1 MDGRRFVSSI
11 LPQLQDTNCNLQSVY
26 EDLPILPLHKAV
38 ESILSL
44 VPDVEKNVSIAKEKC
59 TRHLYSLNLDESA
72 AIYLY
77 TMPKRFFSE
86 LNNALRNPERQLVR
100 PWLPYLKLLIS
111 GLQKLPDTK
120 ATVWRGVN
128 YDATSHFVDNAVY
141 TWWGVTSCSKNIN
154 TVKEL
159 IGESGTLFTIE
170 TANGKDISK
179 FSAISDEEEVV
190 LLPAT
195 RVRAKSEPAH
205 FLACLFV
212 IHLEEICPQ
221 R

>member
-1 MDGRRFVSSI
+1 MDGRRFVSNI
-11 LPQLQDTNCNLQSVY
+11 LPQLQDTNCNLQSIY
-26 EDLPILPLHKAV
+26 EGLPILPLDKVV
-38 ESILSL
+38 ESVLSL
-44 VPDVEKNVSIAKEKC
+44 VLGVTGYVSTAKQKCNRDV
-59 TRHLYSLNLDESA
+59 TGLTWDESA

-77 TMPKRFFSE
+77 TIPGPLFAG
-86 LNNALRNPERQLVR
+86 LNTALRNPDRQLLR
-100 PWLPYLKLLIS
+100 PWLPYLKLLTKA
-111 GLQKLPDTK
+111 LKKLPDTK

-128 YDATSHFVDNAVY
+128 YDSTLHFVDNGVY
-141 TWWGVTSCSKNIN
+141 TWWGITSCSKSVNI
-154 TVKEL
+154 VKAF

-170 TANGKDISK
+170 TVHGKDITK

-205 FLACLFV
+205 FLARLFV
-212 IHLEEICPQ
+212 IHLEEIYPQ